1 MVVGRLGPLSMV
13 RTNAARDL
21 DMTDEK
27 GSPYQGLPALGR
39 LGKALYLG
47 IAVTLLVIALGVI
60 VYSLWDV
67 WRAFAEGQQILKAM
81 LEAIGLTVLAL
92 AVIDVSKYLLDE
104 EVLRERELR
113 AASEARGALTKFL
126 TIVTIAI
133 SLEAVVLIFEA
144 TKSNM
149 IETLVYPVFL
159 LFAVVAIV
167 IALGVY
173 QWLSAKTERMVGED

>member
-1 MVVGRLGPLSMV
+1 
-13 RTNAARDL
+13 
-21 DMTDEK
+21 MTDK
-27 GSPYQGLPALGR
+27 KDSPYRRFPALGK
-39 LGKALYLG
+39 LGKALYLA
-47 IAVTLLVIALGVI
+47 IALTLLLIAIGVI
-60 VYSLWDV
+60 LYSLWDI
-67 WRAFAEGQQILKAM
+67 WRAFSSGQQTLKAM

-133 SLEAVVLIFEA
+133 SLEAVVLIFDA
-144 TKSNM
+144 TKSNA
-149 IETLVYPVFL
+149 IETLVYPVLL

-167 IALGVY
+167 AALGLY
-173 QWLSAKTERMVGED
+173 QWLSAKSERIAGDK

>member
-1 MVVGRLGPLSMV
+1 
-13 RTNAARDL
+13 
-21 DMTDEK
+21 MTDDK
-27 GSPYQGLPALGR
+27 ASPYRRFPALGR

-47 IAVTLLVIALGVI
+47 IAVALLLIVIGVI
-60 VYSLWDV
+60 LFSLWDV
-67 WRAFAEGQQILKAM
+67 WRAFASGQQILKAM

-104 EVLRERELR
+104 EVMRERELR
-113 AASEARGALTKFL
+113 ATSEARAALTKFL

-144 TKSNM
+144 TKSGA
-149 IETLVYPVFL
+149 IETLVYPVLL

-167 IALGVY
+167 AALGLY
-173 QWLSAKTERMVGED
+173 QWLSAKTERLTGGN